1 MTKFGLFFSLGMMFC
16 IMHMSLHGTA
26 HAQPVGGAPTTES
39 SDTENWYVG
48 TDACAECH
56 ADTVESFKA
65 NSKKATSR
73 KSVMIMKE
81 KLTNAEYEGCLSCH
95 TTGYGK
101 KGGFISYTQTPHL
114 ADVGCESCHGM
125 GGLHTE
131 DGSPDS
137 ISRTPTLELCET
149 CHDDSKIAR
158 ISYDGRIYSGGH

>member
-1 MTKFGLFFSLGMMFC
+1 MSKLGVFFSLGMVFC
-16 IMHMSLHGTA
+16 CMCISLYSIA
-26 HAQPVGGAPTTES
+26 YAQPVDGASTDES
-39 SDTENWYVG
+39 SVTENWYVG

-56 ADTVESFKA
+56 ADTVKAFKT
-65 NSKKATSR
+65 NSKKATSK

-81 KLTNAEYEGCLSCH
+81 KLTQAEFEGCLACH
-95 TTGYGK
+95 TTGYGHK
-101 KGGFISYTQTPHL
+101 KGFISYAKTPHL

-131 DGSPDS
+131 DGSAAS
-137 ISRTPTLELCET
+137 ISRTPTIELCET